1 MIIDFLK
8 FIFSIFKTKTKS
20 KSKTQLLRDYRDY
33 WDLGITF
40 EEYLEFVDSDNH
52 IDIIVFFGFFILFV
66 GIFIYRKIWERRLR
80 LQGRPRAN

>member
-8 FIFSIFKTKTKS
+8 FIFSIFKTKAKS

-66 GIFIYRKIWERRLR
+66 GIFIYRKIRERRLR